1 MITRK
6 EEEMRL
12 TIKIDQELLQKLYE
26 FKTTRAIE
34 VACDIADSLIKELEK

>member
-1 MITRK
+1 MKRRTK
-6 EEEMRL
+6 MRV
-12 TIKIDQELLQKLYE
+12 TININQELLQKLYE